1 MLKEC
6 TNPLG
11 ALLDSCNLPEQTCL
25 RSGSELYEDWELV
38 DMIQGDELDDHA
50 VSKGVEVVVD
60 DIGWGYVGKIARG
73 WNIY

>member
-1 MLKEC
+1 
-6 TNPLG
+6 
-11 ALLDSCNLPEQTCL
+11 
-25 RSGSELYEDWELV
+25 
-38 DMIQGDELDDHA
+38 MIQGDELDDHA